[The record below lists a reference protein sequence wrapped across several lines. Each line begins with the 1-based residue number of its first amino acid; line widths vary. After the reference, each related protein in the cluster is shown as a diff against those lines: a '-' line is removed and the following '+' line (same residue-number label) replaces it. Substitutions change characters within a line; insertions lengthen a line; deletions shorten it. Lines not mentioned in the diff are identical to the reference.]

1 MIVTNSLLNE
11 YFKGLFHPDRDKFT
25 IHQEISRYEDSIEC
39 TIELYDKS
47 KIKMAFFHT
56 KLRIYYLI

>member
-39 TIELYDKS
+39 TIELYDKIG
-47 KIKMAFFHT
+47 KTIDERDK
-56 KLRIYYLI
+56 